1 MRIAIIGA
9 GFSGCQLAIELMRN
23 GPSPLD
29 ISLFDASASF
39 GPGVAFGARNDRLLL
54 NTRVANMS
62 ALASDPSHFLRW
74 LWAHDLPEHPA
85 AAIPPSGHA
94 FVARGVYG
102 RYLRDVLDAAE
113 AAAPR
118 DVRLNRIGRGVVGLT
133 DEHGVLWLKLDD
145 DSTCVADV
153 AVLCIGNLP
162 PRLPRAPGVDA
173 ISGPRLIGNP
183 WDEASIAR
191 IQPSDAVL
199 VLGSGLTMV
208 DVAILLADRGH
219 RGPILALSRH
229 GLLPREHAPTRRAP
243 PSEWLDG
250 PPTARGLLRQIRL
263 EIARAERAGIDWRA
277 VLDGW
282 RERVPLLWHRLPMVE
297 RRRFL
302 RHLRPVWDIHRHRMA
317 PEIGGQIKEMQA
329 SGQLEVRAG
338 TIEAYQAGQDGR
350 RGALPEPG
358 QQDRGPG
365 RRRLA
370 RELRRPG
377 ARLPPRPG
385 AADPGS
391 SGARAGAAR
400 AARARPRDHAR
411 AAARGVERAAERQ
424 PVRARSADPGNVLG
438 DDRRAGDP
446 RAGPRA
452 RQAPGDERH
461 RARRLGDA
469 RVLLARYATSCRSA
483 AIRRSDA
490 PPGAVAIASA
500 SVVPSSTSL
509 VS

>member
-23 GPSPLD
+23 GPATLD

-102 RYLRDVLDAAE
+102 RYLGDVLDQAE
-113 AAAPR
+113 AAAPH
-118 DVRLNRIGRGVVGLT
+118 DVALRRIGQRVMGLT
-133 DEHGVLWLKLDD
+133 EEQGVLWLRLDD
-145 DSTCVADV
+145 GTCVADV

-162 PRLPRAPGVDA
+162 PRLPQAPGVETCN
-173 ISGPRLIGNP
+173 GPRLIANP
-183 WDEASIAR
+183 WDETSIAR

-229 GLLPREHAPTRRAP
+229 GLLPTEHAPTRRAP

-250 PPTARGLLRQIRL
+250 PPTARNLLRQIRR
-263 EIARAERAGIDWRA
+263 EIARDKRAGIDWRA
-277 VLDGW
+277 VLDAL
-282 RERVPLLWHRLPMVE
+282 RDHMSLVWHRLPMVE

-302 RHLRPVWDIHRHRMA
+302 RHLRPYWDVHRHRMA
-317 PEIGGQIKEMQA
+317 PEIATQIRAMRA
-329 SGQLEVRAG
+329 SGQLEIRAG
-338 TIEAYQAGQDGR
+338 TIASYHASQEVITVRFRNRGTNVEVRVVGDWLVNCAGPALDFR
-350 RGALPEPG
+350 RVREPLIQSLLARGLVRPEPLGLGLETTGDLQLIGRNG
-358 QQDRGPG
+358 QPNGSLFALGPLTRGTFWETTAVPEIREQG
-365 RRRLA
+365 RTLAKRLA
-370 RELRRPG
+370 MN
-377 ARLPPRPG
+377 A
-385 AADPGS
+385 
-391 SGARAGAAR
+391 AAR
-400 AARARPRDHAR
+400 AA
-411 AAARGVERAAERQ
+411 
-424 PVRARSADPGNVLG
+424 
-438 DDRRAGDP
+438 
-446 RAGPRA
+446 
-452 RQAPGDERH
+452 
-461 RARRLGDA
+461 
-469 RVLLARYATSCRSA
+469 
-483 AIRRSDA
+483 
-490 PPGAVAIASA
+490 
-500 SVVPSSTSL
+500 
-509 VS
+509 

>member
-39 GPGVAFGARNDRLLL
+39 GPGVAFGARHDRLLL

-173 ISGPRLIGNP
+173 ISGA
-183 WDEASIAR
+183 E
-191 IQPSDAVL
+191 
-199 VLGSGLTMV
+199 
-208 DVAILLADRGH
+208 ADRQSLGRGEH
-219 RGPILALSRH
+219 RPDPAVRCGPGAGQRPDDGRCCDPARRPRPPGSRSWRYRGTACCRRSTRRH
-229 GLLPREHAPTRRAP
+229 GARRPRNGWTGRRP
-243 PSEWLDG
+243 
-250 PPTARGLLRQIRL
+250 
-263 EIARAERAGIDWRA
+263 RAACCGRSASRS
-277 VLDGW
+277 
-282 RERVPLLWHRLPMVE
+282 RVPSAPGSTGGPCSTAGASACPCCGTVCRWSSAGDFSATCGPSGTSTAIAW
-297 RRRFL
+297 
-302 RHLRPVWDIHRHRMA
+302 RPRSR
-317 PEIGGQIKEMQA
+317 GQIKEMQA

-338 TIEAYQAGQDGR
+338 TIEAYQAGQDGVAVR
-350 RGALPEPG
+350 FRNRGSRIEVRVVGDWLVSCAGPALDFRHVREPLIQDLLARGLVRPEPLG
-358 QQDRGPG
+358 LGLETTRGLQLVGWNG
-365 RRRLA
+365 RPNGSLFALGPLTRGTFWETTGVPEIREQGRALARRLA
-370 RELRRPG
+370 MNG
-377 ARLPPRPG
+377 T
-385 AADPGS
+385 
-391 SGARAGAAR
+391 AR
-400 AARARPRDHAR
+400 AA
-411 AAARGVERAAERQ
+411 
-424 PVRARSADPGNVLG
+424 
-438 DDRRAGDP
+438 
-446 RAGPRA
+446 
-452 RQAPGDERH
+452 
-461 RARRLGDA
+461 
-469 RVLLARYATSCRSA
+469 
-483 AIRRSDA
+483 
-490 PPGAVAIASA
+490 
-500 SVVPSSTSL
+500 
-509 VS
+509 